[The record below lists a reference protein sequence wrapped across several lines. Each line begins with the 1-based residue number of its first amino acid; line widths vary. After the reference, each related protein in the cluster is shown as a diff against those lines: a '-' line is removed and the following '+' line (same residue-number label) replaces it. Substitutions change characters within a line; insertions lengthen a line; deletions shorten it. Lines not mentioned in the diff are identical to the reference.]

1 MLFVSGLM
9 AQPRGRHRHRN
20 PPEVDAGPDAGPLIP
35 RGSNF
40 DPNEVIPVPVAS
52 VDNMMRRMRV
62 YLFVAPA
69 GSQAFGAGR
78 APAGGQRVW
87 ALLPSCRTTNPDDN
101 RDPCP
106 TDRVVIEAVGSG
118 NVTSN
123 DPTNLGTTPDARRVQ
138 WFAVGEGVPRVRVKL
153 FAPGARLRYEAV
165 VDATRLV
172 DLPAP
177 QGTDRGATYEFD
189 FTQYPAR

>member
-1 MLFVSGLM
+1 M
-9 AQPRGRHRHRN
+9 
-20 PPEVDAGPDAGPLIP
+20 DAGPLIP

-52 VDNMMRRMRV
+52 VDGMMRRMRV
-62 YLFVAPA
+62 YLFVPPTS
-69 GSQAFGAGR
+69 SQAFGSARAG
-78 APAGGQRVW
+78 AGQRLW

-106 TDRVVIEAVGSG
+106 VDRVVVEAVGSG
-118 NVTSN
+118 NVTGG
-123 DPTNLGTTPDARRVQ
+123 DPSTLGTNPDARRVQ

-177 QGTDRGATYEFD
+177 QGTDRGATFEFD